1 MGWHGPVP
9 AEKPQNLDSWGST
22 DSFIESVFIN
32 FMHCF
37 VMGLFKQPCIA

>member
-22 DSFIESVFIN
+22 DSFIESVFIK
-32 FMHCF
+32 FYALLRY
-37 VMGLFKQPCIA
+37 GAL